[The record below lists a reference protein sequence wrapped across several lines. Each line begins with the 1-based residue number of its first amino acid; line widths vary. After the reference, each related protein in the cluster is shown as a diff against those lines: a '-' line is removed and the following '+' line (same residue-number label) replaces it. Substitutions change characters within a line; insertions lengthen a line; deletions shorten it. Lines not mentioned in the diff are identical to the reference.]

1 MTMDRNELLNQVNK
15 IFIDTLDIEDIVIE
29 ETTQA
34 TDVDEWDSL
43 THIILVVA
51 LEKHFKIRFSS
62 KEIQAWKDV
71 GAMLDSIKEK
81 IK

>member
-1 MTMDRNELLNQVNK
+1 MTMDRNELLKQVNK

-34 TDVDEWDSL
+34 IDLDEWDSL
-43 THIILVVA
+43 THIVLVVA